1 MAIKENKF
9 TGLKWYLKVFFF
21 FVFNSMQNKS
31 YPEPITMIKCISSKT
46 NTNHKSWMNIAI

>member
-46 NTNHKSWMNIAI
+46 NTNYKSWMNSAI

>member
-21 FVFNSMQNKS
+21 NSMQNKS
-31 YPEPITMIKCISSKT
+31 SPEPITMIKCISSKT
-46 NTNHKSWMNIAI
+46 NTNHKSWMNVAI

>member
-21 FVFNSMQNKS
+21 FFNSMQNKS
-31 YPEPITMIKCISSKT
+31 SPELITMIKYISSKT
-46 NTNHKSWMNIAI
+46 NTNHKSWKNIAI